1 MPILDNYNIIKL
13 LGEGYSGKV
22 YLIVNTNT
30 NKKYALKRQ
39 KVYPDDWIKKLN
51 NPIWY
56 ELNLF
61 KFIKSLDKSDKNF
74 FMKKYQ
80 HKFDNNCSSFVW
92 TKPDYMPET
101 KITKIL
107 EASKSCLDIVSDLK
121 DGDSLYLIKH
131 NLINKVLYS
140 FIIQF
145 LYCLY
150 ILHNNDYYH
159 YDNNSGNICFV
170 KNKKKYIIMKQLNIK
185 IKSKYQFS
193 LIDYESTLHKSY
205 ELSNRDSIIYQD
217 NIKYNM
223 DLSIFIQKVL
233 LKLDDNIL
241 DTKNMFGVNSFKSF
255 NLVAR
260 YIYNN
265 NKKLYNIIKSKII
278 DIYGHNIMSKLKQFE
293 YGHIDNNNISRVFK
307 IENEISQFVAILD
320 KKLFCQILGIN
331 YFDNLI
337 NSDDLLYMKYH
348 YTDLRDIITYIINTH
363 KVKHIV
369 LD

>member
-1 MPILDNYNIIKL
+1 
-13 LGEGYSGKV
+13 
-22 YLIVNTNT
+22 
-30 NKKYALKRQ
+30 
-39 KVYPDDWIKKLN
+39 
-51 NPIWY
+51 
-56 ELNLF
+56 
-61 KFIKSLDKSDKNF
+61 
-74 FMKKYQ
+74 MKKYQ
-80 HKFDNNCSSFVW
+80 HKFDNNCSFVW
-92 TKPDYMPET
+92 TKPNYMPET

-131 NLINKVLYS
+131 NLINKILYS

-150 ILHNNDYYH
+150 ILHKNNYYH

-170 KNKKKYIIMKQLNIK
+170 KNNKKYIKMQQLNIK
-185 IKSKYQFS
+185 IKSRYQFS

-223 DLSIFIQKVL
+223 DLSVFIQKVL
-233 LKLDDNIL
+233 LKLDDNLLGI
-241 DTKNMFGVNSFKSF
+241 KNMFGVNSFKSF

-260 YIYNN
+260 HIYNN

-278 DIYGHNIMSKLKQFE
+278 DIYGQDIMSKLKQFE
-293 YGHIDNNNISRVFK
+293 NGHIDNNNISRVFK

-320 KKLFCQILGIN
+320 KALFCQILNID

-337 NSDDLLYMKYH
+337 NSDDLLYMKHH
-348 YTDLRDIITYIINTH
+348 YMDLHDIITYFIDTH
-363 KVKHIV
+363 KVKHIR
-369 LD
+369 L